1 MIFLSTAWTMFTSSY
16 PVRVGVY
23 IALAVLAVTFAAWY
37 IRATIIENYE
47 AKQAL
52 DMREKVHDALRAGD
66 NAVRDPKR
74 LRDNDGWRRD

>member
-1 MIFLSTAWTMFTSSY
+1 MIFLTTALEMFRASY
-16 PVRVGVY
+16 AIRVGVY
-23 IALAVLAVTFAAWY
+23 IVASALAVTFAAWY

-52 DMREKVHDALRAGD
+52 ELREKVHDALRAGD
-66 NAVRDPKR
+66 DAVRDPRR